1 MATTTSQSFSSTQI
15 NSTSKTST
23 VATIAA
29 TATTV
34 DSTKLIVRP
43 HQILSRETSFISKP
57 ATISASEEKDEPQLS
72 VVLTTIA
79 TAQATQAPQISVSAT
94 NSTGTSTTTVTITS
108 KLFHISCKIY
118 FLLHPKKKM
127 KNLKQKFKNR

>member
-1 MATTTSQSFSSTQI
+1 MATTTSQSFSSQI

-34 DSTKLIVRP
+34 DSTKHSARP

-57 ATISASEEKDEPQLS
+57 TISASEEKEEPQFS
-72 VVLTTIA
+72 AVSTTMT
-79 TAQATQAPQISVSAT
+79 TAQVTPLPQISVPAAIT
-94 NSTGTSTTTVTITS
+94 TGTSTSTVTITS
-108 KLFHISCKIY
+108 K
-118 FLLHPKKKM
+118 
-127 KNLKQKFKNR
+127 